1 MTKALY
7 TPPEADIARVLEQ
20 TGSDPR
26 KLAVAYLRA
35 QHRYKMAGQKERLV
49 KSANEW
55 IRAAEGVLGKR
66 GRS

>member
-1 MTKALY
+1 MNKAPY
-7 TPPEADIARVLEQ
+7 TPPEADIERVLAR

-35 QHRYKMAGQKERLV
+35 QQRYKMAGQKKRLV
-49 KSANEW
+49 KSANDW

-66 GRS
+66 GR